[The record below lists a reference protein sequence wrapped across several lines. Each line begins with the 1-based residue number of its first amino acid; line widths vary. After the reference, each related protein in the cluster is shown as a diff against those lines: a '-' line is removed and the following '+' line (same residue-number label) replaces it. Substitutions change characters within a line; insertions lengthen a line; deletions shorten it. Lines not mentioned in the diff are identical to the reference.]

1 MMNSK
6 KQMVDFLKAKFDEVT
21 DVSITDALVKYLGE
35 IKETPKEKFS
45 ELVALVEANLATPV
59 AVENSPIAP
68 AKKKGSIKKKETTA
82 PVENSAATAE
92 VLPEPTGDIDIAVKK
107 TGKLKKS
114 TAKAEKTEK
123 PEKPV
128 VPAPQVDGESKNIV
142 LAKSFPAEF
151 ENEAGKFVVNF
162 DIKSMADLKKAAEK
176 QEVVLGFFWN
186 KRLLK
191 QFPYDRTGLIPKS
204 KVPKEFPN
212 DLDLLVPLHISSDGS
227 FMYVISLY
235 TEMCWVVTDKEFG
248 ITDGMRFTNGIE
260 YNIYTR
266 Q

>member
-21 DVSITDALVKYLGE
+21 DISITDALAKYLGE

-59 AVENSPIAP
+59 AIENSPIAP
-68 AKKKGSIKKKETTA
+68 AKKKGSIKKKEAPA

-114 TAKAEKTEK
+114 TAKAEK
-123 PEKPV
+123 PEKKPDPV
-128 VPAPQVDGESKNIV
+128 PQTETVGKTT
-142 LAKSFPAEF
+142 LAKIFPEEF
-151 ENEAGKFVVNF
+151 TNEAGTFKVDFE
-162 DIKSMADLKKAAEK
+162 IKTLEDLQKAISAGKEI
-176 QEVVLGFFWN
+176 VFGFYWS

-191 QFPYDRTGLIPKS
+191 QFNYDAQQVLKKGT
-204 KVPKEFPN
+204 VPKEFPN
-212 DLDLLVPLHISSDGS
+212 DLDLLTPLHISSDCR
-227 FMYVISLY
+227 FAYVISLY
-235 TEMCWVVTDKEFG
+235 TELAHFIRADEMKIDE
-248 ITDGMRFTNGIE
+248 GMRFVNGIE
-260 YNIYTR
+260 MNIYIR